1 VREESKNREKL
12 QKQPKNKL
20 QNDNKYVP
28 IRNYFE
34 CKWTKHSNQK
44 TQGDGM
50 DKIARPGAQVN
61 VSGGRKQRRWG
72 LLVKFGLGTLLVNHG
87 E

>member
-1 VREESKNREKL
+1 MTISTYLSINTLNVNGL
-12 QKQPKNKL
+12 ML
-20 QNDNKYVP
+20 
-28 IRNYFE
+28 
-34 CKWTKHSNQK
+34 QK